1 MNLLLKFRPLLFS
14 PELARRIGLNEA
26 IALQQIEYWVRET
39 ESGIEFEGKRWIYNT
54 YPNWVKQFPFWSE
67 ETVKRTM
74 ISLRKQGLIL
84 VEQLNK
90 AKHDRTNYY
99 TVNDDCL
106 ALYDQVKSAP
116 SMGPN
121 PPDLSETTTEI
132 TQIPF
137 EDIFNVYEKVL
148 PNKPK
153 VKIRD
158 DARKKAIRS
167 LWIKD
172 KKFQS
177 VEFWEK
183 YFKVVRDSRFLSET
197 KTLAF
202 DWLMKPAN
210 FKKVAEGNY
219 SNAE

>member
-106 ALYDQVKSAP
+106 ALYDKVKSAP
-116 SMGPN
+116 SMGSN
-121 PPDLSETTTEI
+121 PPDLSETTTET

>member
-14 PELARRIGLNEA
+14 PELARRVGLNEA
-26 IALQQIEYWVRET
+26 IALQQISYWVTET
-39 ESGIEFEGKRWIYNT
+39 ESGIEFEGRRWIYNT

-84 VEQLNK
+84 VAQLNK

-99 TVNDDCL
+99 TVNDECF
-106 ALYDQVKSAP
+106 ALYDEVKSAP
-116 SMGPN
+116 SMGSKPH
-121 PPDLSETTTEI
+121 PLHPETTAEI
-132 TQIPF
+132 TPIPF
-137 EDIFNVYEKVL
+137 EDIFNVYETVL

-158 DARKKAIRS
+158 EARKKAIRS
-167 LWIKD
+167 LWERD

-183 YFKVVRDSRFLSET
+183 YFKVVKASKFLAEN

-219 SNAE
+219 AQ

>member
-1 MNLLLKFRPLLFS
+1 MNLLLKFRPLLFN
-14 PELARRIGLNEA
+14 PELARRVGLNEA
-26 IALQQIEYWVRET
+26 IALQQISYWVNET
-39 ESGIEFEGKRWIYNT
+39 ESGIQFEGRRWIYNT

-74 ISLRKQGLIL
+74 ISLRRQGLIL

-90 AKHDRTNYY
+90 EKHDRTNYY
-99 TVNDDCL
+99 TVNDQCS
-106 ALYDQVKSAP
+106 ALYDEVKSAP
-116 SMGPN
+116 SKSSN
-121 PPDLSETTTEI
+121 PPVLLPETTAEI

-148 PNKPK
+148 PSKPK

-158 DARKKAIRS
+158 DARRKAIRS
-167 LWIKD
+167 IWIKD

-177 VEFWEK
+177 IDFWNR
-183 YFKVVRDSRFLSET
+183 YFSVVRNSPFLMSQ
-197 KTLAF
+197 KTFAF
-202 DWLMKPAN
+202 DWLVKPAN

-219 SNAE
+219 SND

>member
-99 TVNDDCL
+99 TVNDECL

-116 SMGPN
+116 SIGSN